1 MRRMRRAL
9 RQEEAL
15 RNRMK
20 REHKRMQKRIDAVNE
35 TMTTAVHALMG
46 KTAFKAGRAKGLF
59 HGEKS
64 AVEMS
69 VVGALAHKWKSA
81 NSDAKKKAKKEMEK
95 LSNGTP
101 AERRAA
107 REVSKGF
114 WQGGSANGEENE
126 AAEAQRLE
134 KEKKANLEH
143 VRKLQEKMEEE
154 LNKKGAEMTDRQRR
168 QHERL
173 LKKLELK
180 KKKAALKAEKL
191 EKKRKEEEAKAIEEA
206 KKTTEAMSK
215 APDNVVSGF
224 EAIIDETADESKSVQ
239 SSSNVPTMIIPE
251 GVTKEQKKNQQNVSM
266 FGGSGGGAVAA
277 FDPAAEKRMFDKLNR
292 IEEMLEQFSES
303 GQFNNNMSPTR
314 NSSKQNE
321 NKSQGRHATF
331 EYDEDE
337 DDFNSG
343 LAERLSKYKAFQQN
357 PELIDFLHRHE

>member
-1 MRRMRRAL
+1 MGATDARIRKGYRKREKNNEQRFKADRERVQAIMEAERNRQQRALEEKLRMRRAL

-143 VRKLQEKMEEE
+143 VRK
-154 LNKKGAEMTDRQRR
+154 
-168 QHERL
+168 
-173 LKKLELK
+173 
-180 KKKAALKAEKL
+180 
-191 EKKRKEEEAKAIEEA
+191 
-206 KKTTEAMSK
+206 
-215 APDNVVSGF
+215 
-224 EAIIDETADESKSVQ
+224 
-239 SSSNVPTMIIPE
+239 
-251 GVTKEQKKNQQNVSM
+251 
-266 FGGSGGGAVAA
+266 
-277 FDPAAEKRMFDKLNR
+277 
-292 IEEMLEQFSES
+292 
-303 GQFNNNMSPTR
+303 
-314 NSSKQNE
+314 
-321 NKSQGRHATF
+321 
-331 EYDEDE
+331 
-337 DDFNSG
+337 
-343 LAERLSKYKAFQQN
+343 
-357 PELIDFLHRHE
+357 